1 MEADLANANA
11 RASRLSTRVQQLEAR
26 LSRQLSERAWQE
38 SGLGVP
44 ADIADLQATITRLEQ
59 QAVELR
65 RSLEDREAELEA
77 ARAANRDLTR
87 ALNQRG

>member
-1 MEADLANANA
+1 MADLANANA